1 VTADAAGVAL
11 VNEIRVQR
19 TPLQQPCHAIDGRP
33 DCTAAQPRSMPL
45 PPGRAAMHEFILMN
59 RGIFILFGVI
69 APALVLLLAV
79 AHVLGEW
86 RERGRKRDRDEG
98 DGR

>member
-1 VTADAAGVAL
+1 
-11 VNEIRVQR
+11 
-19 TPLQQPCHAIDGRP
+19 
-33 DCTAAQPRSMPL
+33 
-45 PPGRAAMHEFILMN
+45 MHEFILMN

-79 AHVLGEW
+79 AHVVGEW
-86 RERGRKRDRDEG
+86 RERGRRRDRDEG